1 MNRETTPSMK
11 DKVALVTGA
20 SKGIGAGIAQ
30 ALAAA
35 GAAVVVNYASS
46 KEGADKVVD
55 AIAKAKGKAVAV
67 KGDVASESEAKAL
80 VEAALKNFGRL
91 DIVVNNSGVFEMK
104 ALEEIT
110 DEHFHRQFNVNVLG
124 LLHVAQAAAP
134 HLKSGSSII
143 NISSVVTSITPP
155 GSAVYTGTKGAID
168 AITGVL
174 AHELAPRGIRVN
186 SVNPGLVD
194 TEGTRAASM
203 IGTDWEKGFI
213 AQTPLGRTGQP
224 RDIADVVVFL
234 ASDSA
239 RWMTGEKLAVSG
251 GLR

>member
-1 MNRETTPSMK
+1 
-11 DKVALVTGA
+11 
-20 SKGIGAGIAQ
+20 
-30 ALAAA
+30 
-35 GAAVVVNYASS
+35 
-46 KEGADKVVD
+46 
-55 AIAKAKGKAVAV
+55 
-67 KGDVASESEAKAL
+67 
-80 VEAALKNFGRL
+80 
-91 DIVVNNSGVFEMK
+91 VNNCGVFEMK

-186 SVNPGLVD
+186 SVNPGLVE